1 ATRARPSPFIGAR
14 KVRPLVGAAELAA
27 LQVEDEVVVASSP
40 LAPTQV
46 EQEEGLRVLADL
58 SDSELGKLCRG
69 QVPHVQRELERQL
82 VARAQQRKKVYE
94 EAAQQGRRKAAH
106 FRRRVE
112 LKLLKEVGD
121 ALAAGGLGVRVL
133 NLELEIKDEPGEDLG
148 VDLCPSLPPGSFLSR
163 SAQMRQDNDG

>member
-1 ATRARPSPFIGAR
+1 LEALQRGEGGPAPNGAPSPSRGATRARPSPFIGAR

-112 LKLLKEVGD
+112 LKLLKE
-121 ALAAGGLGVRVL
+121 AGAQGPTETGVFEPFQRRAERL
-133 NLELEIKDEPGEDLG
+133 NT
-148 VDLCPSLPPGSFLSR
+148 
-163 SAQMRQDNDG
+163 